1 MSNDTYLS
9 DFLNCRLP
17 LQSAIIERMS
27 RSVHQFERDPIPA
40 WRHVADHLG
49 KNYYPTYLT
58 ESALNMIVAHHPR
71 SSGDQS
77 EAFFNRYCQLRGS
90 SVGRFIEACDAVGL
104 TDVSNMLRNT
114 N

>member
-1 MSNDTYLS
+1 MSNQTYLS

-27 RSVHQFERDPIPA
+27 RPVFQLERNPLPS
-40 WRHVADHLG
+40 WRVVADYLST
-49 KNYYPTYLT
+49 KYYSTYLS
-58 ESALNMIVAHHPR
+58 ESALNMIVAHCPR
-71 SSGDQS
+71 SYLDQS

-90 SVGRFIEACDAVGL
+90 SVGRFVEACDAVGL
-104 TDVSNMLRNT
+104 ADVSNMLRNA